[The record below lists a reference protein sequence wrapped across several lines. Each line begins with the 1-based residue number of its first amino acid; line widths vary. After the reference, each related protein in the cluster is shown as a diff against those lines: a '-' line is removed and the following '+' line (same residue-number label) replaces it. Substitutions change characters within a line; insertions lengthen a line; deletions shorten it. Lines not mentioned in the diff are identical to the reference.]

1 LKPANMPPSTSSSK
15 KDKGKKS
22 QKPKPKPIDAEEEKK
37 LAEEFLATSFG
48 KDLGLTDEKF
58 AAAGGGRAP
67 TCPDNPPC
75 DGCSQPFA
83 GTMQCSGCES
93 VFYCGRECQVSH
105 WKAQHK
111 AECAE
116 MKQQNEETARE
127 VLESFKEFRGWED
140 LDVAGAYK
148 AAVHQGLHDKI
159 REVLELDKTSIVER
173 FNRDKVFVCYT
184 NCVMSV
190 LFRGQRAEG
199 KMLTFKPAFNCVDG
213 LRIKGY
219 VRSHPDALDAWLQ
232 ASVELLRVFTD
243 RATLRNPHTQQ
254 AVHKAARDVWTA
266 WSLVFASSVAS
277 RAILADLP
285 AAAASSSGEEAES
298 AEQRRKRSDDHALR
312 IVTIIGDAVRL
323 IGGAN
328 PRQDPSSVVEANVYT
343 VAAMVHLRLLEYRS
357 GVNAEA
363 VLNPKGMK
371 KQMFQHVA
379 IPYAKRMIE
388 KGTTLNA
395 QESNAVMA
403 VASRGLGIH

>member
-1 LKPANMPPSTSSSK
+1 MPPSTSSSSK
-15 KDKGKKS
+15 KGKGKKS
-22 QKPKPKPIDAEEEKK
+22 QKPKPIDAEEEKK

-127 VLESFKEFRGWED
+127 VLESFKECRGWDD

-159 REVLELDKTSIVER
+159 REVMELDKTSIVER
-173 FNRDKVFVCYT
+173 FNRDRVFVCYT
-184 NCVMSV
+184 NWVMSV

-219 VRSHPDALDAWLQ
+219 VRSHPDALDTWLQ
-232 ASVELLRVFTD
+232 ASVELLRVVTD
-243 RATLRNPHTQQ
+243 RATLQNPVVHHEVQ
-254 AVHKAARDVWTA
+254 AVARDVWSA
-266 WSLVFASSVAS
+266 WTLVFTNPVAA
-277 RAILADLP
+277 RAILADIP
-285 AAAASSSGEEAES
+285 AAAGSAGGEAER
-298 AEQRRKRSDDHALR
+298 AEQRREMIDDHARR
-312 IVTIIGDAVRL
+312 IVTIVRDALRL

-328 PRQDPSSVVEANVYT
+328 PRQDPGSKVEGNVYT
-343 VAAMVHLRLLEYRS
+343 VAAMVHLRLQEYRS

-363 VLNPKGMK
+363 ILNPKGIK

-379 IPYAKRMIE
+379 IPFAKRTIE
-388 KGTTLNA
+388 KGGMLNA

-403 VASRGLGIH
+403 VASRGLGIR